1 MLSELAIRDFAIID
15 DLQLSLG
22 AGMTVLSGETGAG
35 KSILIDAL
43 GLLLGDRADASAV
56 RDGRDRAEISAIF
69 DLADAPA
76 ARAWLAERELAG
88 ESECLVRRV
97 VSREGRSRHWINGS
111 PAAGR
116 DLRELGE
123 HLVDIHGQH
132 AHQSLLRPGA
142 QRDLLDEH
150 GHLAAQLSALGELVH
165 ELQAC
170 ERDIREL
177 DATDDTGQS
186 RLELLQF
193 QVDELQALA
202 PVPDEWETLTAEHR
216 RLANA
221 EQLLRDGQS
230 LLALL
235 TDDDTASAIDRLGQ
249 AERRLGDL
257 AAVDDG
263 FAGPAELIAGARIQA
278 QEAADDLRR
287 QLDGIALDPERLATV
302 EARMEAIQDL
312 ARKHHCRP
320 EELPAQLDE
329 LTAALER
336 LEGGRA
342 RLAELQTRRDQLRAD
357 YADAADQLHQ
367 ARTEAAGTLAAAV
380 TDGLRDLGMPAGR
393 FEIDVEARPEA
404 AVSAHGHDRIQFRV
418 SANPGQAPRPLE
430 RVASGGELSRISLAI
445 QMAAVGGSP
454 IPTLVFDEVDA
465 GIGGG
470 VAEIV
475 GRCLRRLADQGQV
488 LCVTHLPQV
497 AAQARH
503 HLQVAKQVVDGHTRT
518 DIGLLDDDAR
528 IEELARMLGGLEI
541 TDRTLEHA
549 REMRDNAGS

>member
-56 RDGRDRAEISAIF
+56 RDGRERAEISAIF

-76 ARAWLAERELAG
+76 ARAWLAERELAD
-88 ESECLVRRV
+88 ESDCLIRRV

-150 GHLAAQLSALGELVH
+150 GRLAPQLSALGELVRD
-165 ELQAC
+165 LQAC

-177 DATDDTGQS
+177 DATDDAGQS

-235 TDDDTASAIDRLGQ
+235 TDDDSASAIDRLGQ
-249 AERRLGDL
+249 AERQLGDL
-257 AAVDDG
+257 AALEEG
-263 FAGPAELIAGARIQA
+263 FAGPTELISGARIQA

-287 QLDGIALDPERLATV
+287 QLDSIALDPERLATV

-320 EELPAQLDE
+320 AELPAQLDE

-342 RLAELQTRRDQLRAD
+342 RLAELQTRRDQLQAD

-445 QMAAVGGSP
+445 QMAAVGGTP

-475 GRCLRRLADQGQV
+475 GRCLRRLAARGQV

-528 IEELARMLGGLEI
+528 IDELARMLGGLEI
-541 TDRTLEHA
+541 TERTLEHA
-549 REMRDNAGS
+549 REMRDNAES

>member
-15 DLQLSLG
+15 DLQLNLG

-69 DLADAPA
+69 DLTDAPA
-76 ARAWLAERELAG
+76 ARTWLSDRELAD
-88 ESECLVRRV
+88 ESECLIRRV

-150 GHLAAQLSALGELVH
+150 GHLAPQLAALGELVR

-170 ERDIREL
+170 ERNIHEL
-177 DATDDTGQS
+177 DATDDAGQS

-193 QVDELQALA
+193 QVAELQALA
-202 PVPDEWETLTAEHR
+202 PVPDEWEALTAEHR

-235 TDDDTASAIDRLGQ
+235 TDEDTASAIDRLGQ
-249 AERRLGDL
+249 AERQLGDL
-257 AAVDDG
+257 SALDDG
-263 FAGPAELIAGARIQA
+263 FAGPAELISGARIQA

-302 EARMEAIQDL
+302 ESRMEAIQDL
-312 ARKHHCRP
+312 ARKHQCRP
-320 EELPAQLDE
+320 AELPAQLDE

-336 LEGGRA
+336 LEGGRT
-342 RLAELQTRRDQLRAD
+342 RLAELQTRRDQLRTD
-357 YADAADQLHQ
+357 YANTANQLHR
-367 ARTEAAGTLAAAV
+367 ARREAAGTLAAAV
-380 TDGLRDLGMPAGR
+380 TEGLRDLGMPAGL
-393 FEIDVEARPEA
+393 FEIDVEARSEA
-404 AVSAHGHDRIQFRV
+404 PVSVSGHDRVHFRV
-418 SANPGQAPRPLE
+418 SANPGQAPRSLE

-445 QMAAVGGSP
+445 QMAAVGGTP

-518 DIGLLDDDAR
+518 DIRALDDDAR

-541 TDRTLEHA
+541 TERTLDHA
-549 REMRDNAGS
+549 REMRDRAES